1 MQHPLQL
8 GLLASIA
15 VSSACGCGSTET
27 VDGGS
32 RVYTVEDTSDGE
44 VRGRS
49 FLDATEVDPSS
60 SAPSTA
66 EVIEG
71 TLAAP
76 GDSEAGSM
84 QVGSINPNLAKEL
97 LADPGQAAAGQIEG
111 LVTFGDLS
119 LVSVD
124 LDALLDYL
132 YKPDTEQ
139 ALAFEFPDPVK
150 AKAGDAKAM
159 VGYMIPLEYKP
170 KSDDIVIFMLVRDL
184 MSCCFGGMPRP
195 DEWVYVE
202 MRGDAVA
209 RLFPYVPVVVRG
221 ELIVGRLED
230 EFGFA
235 TGVYTMKG
243 DSVEAFEPGGA
254 AGSGVKPLD
263 QRDG

>member
-1 MQHPLQL
+1 MRHSIQL
-8 GLLASIA
+8 SLLAAIA
-15 VSSACGCGSTET
+15 ITSACGCGSPEK
-27 VDGGS
+27 VDGGTK
-32 RVYTVEDTSDGE
+32 VYVVDDPSQGE

-49 FLDATEVDPSS
+49 FLDPVEDGVWR

-71 TLAAP
+71 TLSAANADP
-76 GDSEAGSM
+76 ASSM
-84 QVGSINPNLAKEL
+84 EVGAINPNLAKEL
-97 LADPGQAAAGQIEG
+97 LADPGQAAAGAIDG

-132 YKPDTEQ
+132 YKPETE
-139 ALAFEFPDPVK
+139 LARAFKFPGPVQ
-150 AKAGDAKAM
+150 AKAGDEKAM

-243 DSVEAFEPGGA
+243 DSVEAFEAPT
-254 AGSGVKPLD
+254 KPTAMTE
-263 QRDG
+263 RDG

>member
-1 MQHPLQL
+1 MRHSIQL
-8 GLLASIA
+8 SLLAA
-15 VSSACGCGSTET
+15 VAITSACGCGSPEK
-27 VDGGS
+27 VDGGTK
-32 RVYTVEDTSDGE
+32 VYVMDDPSQGE

-49 FLDATEVDPSS
+49 FLDASEEGAWT

-71 TLAAP
+71 SLAAP
-76 GDSEAGSM
+76 GGDTAGSM
-84 QVGSINPNLAKEL
+84 EVGAINPNLAKEL
-97 LADPGQAAAGQIEG
+97 RADPGQAAAGAIDG

-132 YKPDTEQ
+132 YKPETEL
-139 ALAFEFPDPVK
+139 ARAFEFPGPVQ
-150 AKAGDAKAM
+150 AKAGDEKAM

-170 KSDDIVIFMLVRDL
+170 KSDDITIFMLVRDL

-230 EFGFA
+230 DFGFA
-235 TGVYTMKG
+235 TGVYTMKA
-243 DSVEAFEPGGA
+243 DAVEAFEAPA
-254 AGSGVKPLD
+254 KTETTTE
-263 QRDG
+263 RDG